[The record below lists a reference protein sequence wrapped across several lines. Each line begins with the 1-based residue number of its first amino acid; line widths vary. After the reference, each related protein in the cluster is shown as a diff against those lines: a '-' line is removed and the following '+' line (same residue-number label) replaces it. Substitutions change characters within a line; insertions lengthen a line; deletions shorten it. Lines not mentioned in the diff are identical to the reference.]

1 MVAFIKIICYFLI
14 GGFKM
19 DKDEEIAGILLPIKT
34 DEKKSL
40 GEREEGGG
48 NSPQVKQHYS

>member
-1 MVAFIKIICYFLI
+1 
-14 GGFKM
+14 M

-34 DEKKSL
+34 DEEKSL

>member
-14 GGFKM
+14 GGLKM

-34 DEKKSL
+34 DEEKSL